1 MPKPRMP
8 KSKDKPKDETLRK
21 IARELT
27 RTSRR
32 EQGLPAHVENHDALA
47 AAIAAFGAATHP

>member
-1 MPKPRMP
+1 MPRP
-8 KSKDKPKDETLRK
+8 KAKDSAENVRK

-32 EQGLPAHVENHDALA
+32 EQGLPAHVEDHDALA

>member
-1 MPKPRMP
+1 MP
-8 KSKDKPKDETLRK
+8 DENESIREVREVREV
-21 IARELT
+21 ARELT
-27 RTSRR
+27 RKSRR